1 MVWEIPYTFIA
12 GTKAKANEVNG
23 NFTSIKQ
30 FVDQLESN
38 LATAELDINNLETN
52 KADINGNQDEVFQVA
67 DAENNKDA
75 VNLETLKAQTA
86 NTLDVIRGFVP
97 SKSNKNTISC
107 TAGDCW
113 DSTYEV
119 IINSSTSLSLQ
130 DTTLAASTTYYI
142 YVCYDK
148 ETSTCKLAFSTNAST
163 PTLPAGFDN
172 FRKIGN
178 FTTDEDK
185 NIQFVFAEGAVQFP
199 AELSSN
205 GYTKLPNGLT
215 FQWGVV
221 TGWTRDNETKVVSFP
236 IPFETACF
244 SCVIVANT
252 PMNAGDK
259 GNNIVLNSFNTTEFN
274 ATIHGERWNVPSGGW
289 PAVKAWFIAI
299 GV

>member
-148 ETSTCKLAFSTNAST
+148 ETSTCKLTFSTNNTT

-172 FRKIGN
+172 FRRIGS
-178 FTTDEDK
+178 FITDGDGV
-185 NIQFVFAEGAVQFP
+185 IDVVSAEGSVDLNNRIGFIGSNIGGQIT
-199 AELSSN
+199 SSTTYTADQN
-205 GYTKLPNGLT
+205 HWVYARVGYREK
-215 FQWGVV
+215 
-221 TGWTRDNETKVVSFP
+221 
-236 IPFETACF
+236 
-244 SCVIVANT
+244 ANT
-252 PMNAGDK
+252 TITVTIDGIEVAYMRSGWKYDASSSVLIPVRK
-259 GNNIVLNSFNTTEFN
+259 GQNVVITITNRNSQSYVQKISMT
-274 ATIHGERWNVPSGGW
+274 
-289 PAVKAWFIAI
+289 
-299 GV
+299 